1 MDYIALKHTHMAFAL
16 LSVTLFYTRSI
27 SRLVSGKIASKKAV
41 FIASHGTDTLLLI
54 SAVYLAVMAGLTP
67 STQPWLMEKIILVF
81 GYIGLGL
88 VIAKSKQKTKQIC
101 ALLGATI
108 IIAAI
113 GYLAGTKSAFIL

>member
-16 LSVTLFYTRSI
+16 LSVALFYTRSI
-27 SRLVSGKIASKKAV
+27 SRLVTGKIAGKKAV

-67 STQPWLMEKIILVF
+67 SSQPWLMEKIILVLS
-81 GYIGLGL
+81 YIGLGF
-88 VIAKSKQKTKQIC
+88 VIAKSTQKSKQIV
-101 ALLGATI
+101 ALFGATI

-113 GYLAGTKSAFIL
+113 GYLAGTKNAFIL